1 MGLWPSNSIILLFC
15 FVLIGSFVL
24 ALRYERERITQK
36 FLQNWNYFRNSWCK
50 YERGKRRRKV
60 TFEEETAVV
69 EIDEEER
76 DYGATAKVTQ
86 GLVRGIN
93 N

>member
-1 MGLWPSNSIILLFC
+1 M
-15 FVLIGSFVL
+15 
-24 ALRYERERITQK
+24 RERITYY
-36 FLQNWNYFRNSWCK
+36 LEILTNYFLDSWCR

-76 DYGATAKVTQ
+76 DYGATAKVTY
-86 GLVRGIN
+86 RPC
-93 N
+93 

>member
-1 MGLWPSNSIILLFC
+1 M
-15 FVLIGSFVL
+15 
-24 ALRYERERITQK
+24 RERITYY
-36 FLQNWNYFRNSWCK
+36 LEIEILTNYLLDSWCR

-76 DYGATAKVTQ
+76 DYGATAKVT
-86 GLVRGIN
+86 
-93 N
+93 

>member
-1 MGLWPSNSIILLFC
+1 M
-15 FVLIGSFVL
+15 
-24 ALRYERERITQK
+24 RERITQK
-36 FLQNWNYFRNSWCK
+36 FLQNRNYFLNSWWK

-76 DYGATAKVTQ
+76 DYGATAKVTK
-86 GLVRGIN
+86 
-93 N
+93 